1 VRPFLVRRSNQV
13 LKGEQGP
20 RSRAHHAYVV
30 LEVVKVVALVA
41 LAWAAL

>member
-1 VRPFLVRRSNQV
+1 V